1 MVVVVVPLLVV
12 VVDVELFVVLTG
24 QETLCAWMTTPGPK
38 LQLLADDGDA
48 VEGVA
53 EEEVVDNCAPL
64 APLSKIVMV
73 DVGVEIGVSPMA
85 FVVFTILVVIGAN
98 GVRVVAACCGTTGA
112 DVVGEELT
120 GEELG
125 DEVLGVGAEGAGGA
139 ITEPTVDFGTPV
151 VAAAV
156 AALESP
162 KSRKVAITTSDCKIR
177 ASALRRTNNRPGR
190 DDRRA
195 KLIACRRTRMSSEGT
210 VTQYP

>member
-12 VVDVELFVVLTG
+12 VVVVELFVVLTG

-38 LQLLADDGDA
+38 LQLLADDGDG
-48 VEGVA
+48 VEGA
-53 EEEVVDNCAPL
+53 TAEEVVDSCAPL

-73 DVGVEIGVSPMA
+73 DVGVKIGVSPTA
-85 FVVFTILVVIGAN
+85 CVVYTILVVMGAN
-98 GVRVVAACCGTTGA
+98 GVSVVAACCGTTSA
-112 DVVGEELT
+112 EVVGEELT

-125 DEVLGVGAEGAGGA
+125 DEVLGVGAEGVGVA
-139 ITEPTVDFGTPV
+139 ITGPAVDFGTPV

-190 DDRRA
+190 SDRRA
-195 KLIACRRTRMSSEGT
+195 KLIASRRTRMSSEGT
-210 VTQYP
+210 VTHYP